1 MLMTTF
7 MDQRKIRNC
16 EATEKFHP
24 NKVKTVAVGIQ
35 RRDQSK
41 TQKTLGVNQKTSVPL
56 GPK

>member
-1 MLMTTF
+1 MTTF

-24 NKVKTVAVGIQ
+24 KKVKTVAMGIQ
-35 RRDQSK
+35 RK
-41 TQKTLGVNQKTSVPL
+41 TQKTLGVNQKNSVPL